1 MTVWYPLRLEPIYK
15 QYIWGGHRFVSSLDR
30 RLPVDQ
36 SYAESWEV
44 SDHGEDQ
51 SVISAGLFKGITLH
65 EMLMI
70 YGPELVG
77 YKAFAS
83 LMQNPIYRFPL
94 LLKYLDASENLS
106 LQVHP
111 NNRRAAEHDP
121 PDLGKTEAWMVLDAS
136 PGATIYAGLQPGVDR
151 ETLEKGIRSGNCLKL
166 LNKFEAR
173 VGDTIFIPAGTVHA
187 LGKGCLVAEIQQTSD
202 ITYRLF
208 DWNRVGVDGKPRPLH
223 IEEGLEVID
232 FDRGPIEP
240 IKQGDSGTDTLVQ
253 CEQFV
258 MACHRLEKTC
268 RIGGGDNFHIVTVLK
283 GSLSIERDPINKPL
297 TKGQTALL
305 PAGLGKV
312 EIKPEGPAV
321 FLDYTPST
329 PKPLQQET
337 VEDSGEFY
345 PIEQDTIPSSI
356 LSR

>member
-1 MTVWYPLRLEPIYK
+1 MTVWYPLRFEPIYK
-15 QYIWGGHRFVSSLDR
+15 QYIWGGHRFVSNLDR
-30 RLPVDQ
+30 RLPIDQ

-111 NNRRAAEHDP
+111 DDRRAAEHDP
-121 PDLGKTEAWMVLDAS
+121 PDLGKTEAWIVLDAS
-136 PGATIYAGLQPGVDR
+136 KGATIYAGLQPGVDR
-151 ETLEKGIRSGNCLKL
+151 ETLEMGIRSGDCLDL
-166 LNKFEAR
+166 LNQFEAR

-232 FDRGPIEP
+232 FERGPIEP
-240 IKQGDSGTDTLVQ
+240 VKQSNFGIDTLVQ
-253 CEQFV
+253 CEQFA
-258 MACHRLEKTC
+258 MAYHQLEKPC
-268 RIGGGDNFHIVTVLK
+268 QIGGGDNFHILTVLE
-283 GSLSIERDPINKPL
+283 GSLSIEGDPVNEPL

-305 PAGLGKV
+305 PAGLG
-312 EIKPEGPAV
+312 EIGLVPEGQTV
-321 FLDYTPST
+321 FLDCTPST
-329 PKPLQQET
+329 PEPL
-337 VEDSGEFY
+337 
-345 PIEQDTIPSSI
+345 EQKQLRIQGSFI
-356 LSR
+356 R